1 MKLTTCDL
9 TKRFGTKTAVD
20 RLNLELGAGV
30 IGLLGPNG
38 AGKTTLIRM
47 LCDLLKPTEGKVLLD
62 GEDIHL
68 MDEEYRGMLGY
79 LPQRVGYYPWFTGE
93 EYLRYLACLK
103 GMSKKETEERIDWIL
118 DQVSLEDVR
127 KKKIRS
133 YSGGMIQRLGIAQS
147 LLNDPAILIL
157 DEPTAGLDP
166 RERIR
171 FRNLIAQLSERRLI
185 LLSTHIVSDVES
197 VATDIIIFKAG
208 KIVLKDERQDILKH
222 MQYPVCSMRVP
233 VKDVEMLKKQ
243 YVLSQMQPAG
253 DDMEVRIICREEP
266 PAGALMVEPDLE
278 ELYLSQFID
287 EMKAGDGHVFQ

>member
-103 GMSKKETEERIDWIL
+103 GMSKKETEERIDWL
-118 DQVSLEDVR
+118 LEQVSLEDVR

-166 RERIR
+166 RARIR

-208 KIVLKDERQDILKH
+208 KIVLKDGRQDILKH